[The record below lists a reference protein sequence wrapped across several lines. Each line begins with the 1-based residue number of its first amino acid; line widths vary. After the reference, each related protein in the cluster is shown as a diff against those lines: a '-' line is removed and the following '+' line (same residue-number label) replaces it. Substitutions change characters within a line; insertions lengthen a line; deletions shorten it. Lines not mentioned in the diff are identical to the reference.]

1 MYYSYVM
8 GIDDYILGLENQG
21 FKIEKDG
28 ENYKVAFPK
37 DKAPIWETFIARNL
51 QMGYWNEY
59 LEENKVVFLFQMEQG
74 IKRYEVYDFKNK
86 EVLALCEELSGQK
99 MGSLMRMLSK
109 NHYYKGVLA
118 NKLKARVLQ
127 AVIICASISILFSGI
142 MYKKYVDKKEL
153 ERKEATVAEMVEV
166 AEKLVESLD
175 EHDYEAYMDV
185 FTKEYEDY
193 VEDIDA
199 MYEFLGDER
208 YVYGYEDE
216 INYEDFSFEIVKVY
230 DELLNHFYDDD
241 DHSSIEEILQHGLDI
256 RVEYGNSEKTF
267 RQHWFFRFVIED
279 GDIKIKDGILISYSG
294 LERVDEKESE

>member
-8 GIDDYILGLENQG
+8 GIDDSILGLKNQG

-59 LEENKVVFLFQMEQG
+59 LEENKVVFLFQMEHG

-118 NKLKARVLQ
+118 NKLKARILQ
-127 AVIICASISILFSGI
+127 AVIICASVGILFSGI

-153 ERKEATVAEMVEV
+153 ERKEETVAEMVEV
-166 AEKLVESLD
+166 AQKLVESLD

-185 FTKEYEDY
+185 FTDERKDY
-193 VEDIDA
+193 IEDIDA

-208 YVYGYEDE
+208 YGYEEE
-216 INYEDFSFEIVKVY
+216 INYEEFSFELDEVF
-230 DELLNHFYDDD
+230 DELLERFYDDEYT
-241 DHSSIEEILQHGLDI
+241 IEDILQYGLDI

-267 RQHWFFRFVIED
+267 QDLWSFRYTIDD
-279 GDIKIKDGILISYSG
+279 GKIKIHEGIYYSYSG
-294 LERVDEKESE
+294 LKRVYEKESE